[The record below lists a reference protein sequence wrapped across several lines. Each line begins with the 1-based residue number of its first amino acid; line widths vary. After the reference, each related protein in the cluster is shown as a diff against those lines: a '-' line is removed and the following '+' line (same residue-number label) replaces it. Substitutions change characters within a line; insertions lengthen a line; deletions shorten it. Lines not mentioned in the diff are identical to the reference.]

1 MALTKV
7 EADGINL
14 ADTFAFT
21 GTVTRGGNGFFGDGQ
36 TWQDM
41 ASSRAAGTYYTNS
54 TGKPIM
60 VFVIY
65 TAGTNADIDLAY
77 TPAGGSEVTGV
88 GLYTNSSNGRVS
100 MSFVVPN
107 GDQYK
112 IIGSGSETEQQWLE
126 LR

>member
-14 ADTFAFT
+14 
-21 GTVTRGGNGFFGDGQ
+21 GFFGDSQ
-36 TWQDM
+36 TWQNM
-41 ASSRAAGTYYTNS
+41 GSSRAAGTYYTNS

-65 TAGTNADIDLAY
+65 TVGTNADIDFHY
-77 TPAGGSEVTGV
+77 TPAGGSEIQGA
-88 GLYTNSSNGRVS
+88 GLYTNASNGRAA

-112 IIGSGSETEQQWLE
+112 VQGSGNETEQQWWE